1 MRFEGNTN
9 GTQRESKLNLEAWTI
24 LLRKEIIE
32 IFTWYIFN
40 DRVFFKCLNVN
51 VYLRIFKTFIMEHM
65 KNTT

>member
-9 GTQRESKLNLEAWTI
+9 GTHRESKLNLEAWII
-24 LLRKEIIE
+24 LLKKEIIE

-40 DRVFFKCLNVN
+40 DRVFFKCLNAN
-51 VYLRIFKTFIMEHM
+51 VYLRIFNTFIMEHR